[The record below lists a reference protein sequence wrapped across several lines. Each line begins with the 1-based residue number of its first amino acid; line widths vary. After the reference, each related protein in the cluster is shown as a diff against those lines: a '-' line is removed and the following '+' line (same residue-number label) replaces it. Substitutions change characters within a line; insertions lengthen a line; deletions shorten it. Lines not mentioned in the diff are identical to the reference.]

1 MAFDFIAT
9 ALDKRRREGLFRS
22 HNTVNSTAGAMIEIG
37 GQHYINFSSNDY
49 LAMRRSSV
57 VAQAW
62 VDGISEYGGGSGASP
77 LVTGY
82 TNAHQALEEYLAS
95 ELKRDKVLLF
105 NSGFAANQAICQALF
120 SRPVSGQ
127 AVFGQAVSS
136 RSHAKSEDVIIADK
150 LMHASFIEGARASR
164 ANLMR
169 FKHNDTE
176 HLQTLLHPPM
186 LPVPSILGTH
196 TNSAK
201 KESNILIATEG
212 VFSMDGDQAPLQQI
226 VTMSKQ
232 ADAWLMVDDAHGFGA
247 LGKHGRGVVETH
259 NLSQQQVPILMA
271 TFGKAIGTAGA
282 FVAGSH
288 DFIDYLINFA
298 KHYIYST
305 AMPAAQAYATLCSLQ
320 AKQSDNRRTILAQRI
335 EQFKSLAAQAGLTL
349 MPSNTAIQPL
359 LIGDAEKA
367 LAASEKLKSLGLW
380 VTAIRYPTVPKH
392 TDRLRITLT
401 AGHETRDI
409 EALVDALQIILLD

>member
-1 MAFDFIAT
+1 MAFEFIAS
-9 ALDKRRREGLFRS
+9 ALDKRRSEGLLRTR
-22 HNTVNSTAGAMIEIG
+22 HTVDSAAGPLIEID

-82 TNAHQALEEYLAS
+82 TNAHKALEEYLAS

-120 SRPVSGQ
+120 GQ
-127 AVFGQAVSS
+127 AAFNQSQS
-136 RSHAKSEDVIIADK
+136 NNKDVIIADK
-150 LMHASFIEGARASR
+150 LMHASFIDGAKASN
-164 ANLMR
+164 AKLTR
-169 FKHNDTE
+169 FKHNDIE
-176 HLQTLLHPPM
+176 HLQMLLNSTETQDSQNTL
-186 LPVPSILGTH
+186 V
-196 TNSAK
+196 
-201 KESNILIATEG
+201 ATEG
-212 VFSMDGDQAPLQQI
+212 VFSMDGDQAPLLDI
-226 VTMSKQ
+226 VAMSKH
-232 ADAWLMVDDAHGFGA
+232 ADAWLMVDDAHGFGTK
-247 LGKHGRGVVETH
+247 GKHGMGMIETY

-288 DFIDYLINFA
+288 NFIDYLINYA
-298 KHYIYST
+298 RHYIYST
-305 AMPAAQAYATLCSLQ
+305 AMPAAQAYATLVSLQ
-320 AKQSDNRRTILAQRI
+320 AKQSTERRSILAQRI
-335 EQFKSLAAQAGLTL
+335 EQFKSLADKAGLSL

-359 LIGDAEKA
+359 LIGDSEKA
-367 LAASEKLKSLGLW
+367 IVVSDKLKALGLW

-401 AGHETRDI
+401 AGHEPRDI
-409 EALVDALQIILLD
+409 EALVDGLQIVLLNEQKEVK

>member
-1 MAFDFIAT
+1 MAFDFIAS
-9 ALDKRRREGLFRS
+9 ALDKRRSEGLFRTR
-22 HNTVNSTAGAMIEIG
+22 HTVDSATGPLIEIDG
-37 GQHYINFSSNDY
+37 KHYINFSSNDY

-120 SRPVSGQ
+120 SQVAFSQ
-127 AVFGQAVSS
+127 NHS
-136 RSHAKSEDVIIADK
+136 KNKDTIIADK
-150 LMHASFIEGARASR
+150 LMHASFIEGAQATK
-164 ANLMR
+164 AKLTR
-169 FKHNDTE
+169 FKHNDIE
-176 HLQTLLHPPM
+176 HLQTLL
-186 LPVPSILGTH
+186 
-196 TNSAK
+196 NSADVQQAQ
-201 KESNILIATEG
+201 NILVATEG
-212 VFSMDGDQAPLQQI
+212 VFSMDGDQASLHK
-226 VTMSKQ
+226 MLAASKQ
-232 ADAWLMVDDAHGFGA
+232 ADAWLMVDDAHGFGM
-247 LGKHGRGVVETH
+247 LGKHGRGVIETH

-271 TFGKAIGTAGA
+271 TFGKAVGTAGA

-298 KHYIYST
+298 RHYIYST
-305 AMPAAQAYATLCSLQ
+305 AMPAAQAYATLISLQ
-320 AKQSDNRRTILAQRI
+320 AKQSVERRVILAERI
-335 EQFKSLAAQAGLTL
+335 EQFKSLASKAGLPL

-359 LIGDAEKA
+359 LIGDAQQA

-392 TDRLRITLT
+392 TDRLRITIT

-409 EALVDALQIILLD
+409 QALVDALQIVLLDKQAGTKEALNHV

>member
-9 ALDKRRREGLFRS
+9 ALDKRRSEGLLRS
-22 HNTVNSTAGAMIEIG
+22 HNTVNSAAGQMIEID

-49 LAMRRSSV
+49 LAMRRSSLV
-57 VAQAW
+57 SQAW
-62 VDGISEYGGGSGASP
+62 IDGISEYGAGSGASP

-120 SRPVSGQ
+120 SKG
-127 AVFGQAVSS
+127 VFSQ
-136 RSHAKSEDVIIADK
+136 SHAHNEDVIIADK
-150 LMHASFIEGARASR
+150 LMHASFIEGAQVSNAK
-164 ANLMR
+164 LMR
-169 FKHNDTE
+169 FKHNNTE
-176 HLQTLLHPPM
+176 HLHMLLDANGTQKKTNTL
-186 LPVPSILGTH
+186 V
-196 TNSAK
+196 
-201 KESNILIATEG
+201 ATEG
-212 VFSMDGDQAPLQQI
+212 VFSMDGDQAPLYTM

-232 ADAWLMVDDAHGFGA
+232 ADAWLMIDDAHGFGA
-247 LGKHGRGVVETH
+247 LGKNGRGVIETH

-298 KHYIYST
+298 RHYIYST
-305 AMPAAQAYATLCSLQ
+305 AMPAAQAYATLISLQ
-320 AKQSDNRRTILAQRI
+320 AKQCSERRSILAQRI
-335 EQFKSLAAQAGLTL
+335 EQFKWLAQKAGLIL

-359 LIGDAEKA
+359 VIGDAKKA
-367 LAASEKLKSLGLW
+367 LAVSEKLKLLGLW
-380 VTAIRYPTVPKH
+380 VTAIRYPTVPKY

-401 AGHETRDI
+401 AGHEIRDI
-409 EALVDALQIILLD
+409 EALVDGLQIVLHASKDIK

>member
-1 MAFDFIAT
+1 MAFNFIAS
-9 ALDKRRREGLFRS
+9 ALEKRRSEGLFRTR
-22 HNTVNSTAGAMIEIG
+22 HTVDSAAGPLIEIG

-62 VDGISEYGGGSGASP
+62 IDGISEYGGSSGASP

-95 ELKRDKVLLF
+95 ELKRDNVLLF
-105 NSGFAANQAICQALF
+105 NSGFAANQAVCHALF
-120 SRPVSGQ
+120 SQSQ
-127 AVFGQAVSS
+127 AKNA
-136 RSHAKSEDVIIADK
+136 DLIIADK
-150 LMHASFIEGARASR
+150 LMHASFIEGAQASN
-164 ANLMR
+164 AKLTR

-176 HLQTLLHPPM
+176 HLQMLLNSSGVQAGINTL
-186 LPVPSILGTH
+186 V
-196 TNSAK
+196 
-201 KESNILIATEG
+201 ATEG
-212 VFSMDGDQAPLQQI
+212 VFSMDGDQAPLHKMVAI
-226 VTMSKQ
+226 SKKYE
-232 ADAWLMVDDAHGFGA
+232 AWLMVDDAHGFGA
-247 LGKHGRGVVETH
+247 IGKHGRGVIETH

-288 DFIDYLINFA
+288 DFIDYLINFS
-298 KHYIYST
+298 KQYIYST
-305 AMPAAQAYATLCSLQ
+305 AMPAAQAYATLISLQ
-320 AKQSDNRRTILAQRI
+320 AKQSIERRTILAERI
-335 EQFKSLAAQAGLTL
+335 GQFKSLANKAGLTL

-359 LIGDAEKA
+359 LIGDAQKA
-367 LAASEKLKSLGLW
+367 LTASEKLKALGLW

-392 TDRLRITLT
+392 TDRLRITIT

-409 EALVDALQIILLD
+409 EALVDGLQIVLLDEKSTKGQVRHV

>member
-1 MAFDFIAT
+1 MAFDFIAA
-9 ALDKRRREGLFRS
+9 ALAKRRNAGLLRTR
-22 HNTVNSTAGAMIEIG
+22 HTVDSAAGPMIEIA

-57 VAQAW
+57 VMQAW

-105 NSGFAANQAICQALF
+105 NSGFAANQAVCQALF
-120 SRPVSGQ
+120 SQSNI
-127 AVFGQAVSS
+127 
-136 RSHAKSEDVIIADK
+136 KNNDLIIADK
-150 LMHASFIEGARASR
+150 IMHASFIEGAQASK
-164 ANLMR
+164 AKLTR
-169 FKHNDTE
+169 FKHNDIT
-176 HLQTLLHPPM
+176 HLQRLL
-186 LPVPSILGTH
+186 
-196 TNSAK
+196 NSADK
-201 KESNILIATEG
+201 QQAQNTLVATEG
-212 VFSMDGDQAPLQQI
+212 VFSMDGDEAPLGQI
-226 VTMSKQ
+226 VASIKQ
-232 ADAWLMVDDAHGFGA
+232 TEAWLMVDDAHGFGT
-247 LGKHGRGVVETH
+247 LGKHGRGVIETH

-298 KHYIYST
+298 RHYIYST
-305 AMPAAQAYATLCSLQ
+305 AMPAAQAYATLMSLQ
-320 AKQSDNRRTILAQRI
+320 AKQSADRRNILVERI
-335 EQFKSLAAQAGLTL
+335 QEFKFLANKAGLTL

-359 LIGDAEKA
+359 LIGDAQQT
-367 LAASEKLKSLGLW
+367 LDASEKLKALGLW

-401 AGHETRDI
+401 AGHDSRDI
-409 EALVDALQIILLD
+409 VALVDALQLVLLNEKNT

>member
-1 MAFDFIAT
+1 MAFDFIAS
-9 ALDKRRREGLFRS
+9 ALDKRRNEGLFRS
-22 HNTVNSTAGAMIEIG
+22 RNTLDSAAGPLIEIG

-82 TNAHQALEEYLAS
+82 TKAHQALEEYLAS

-105 NSGFAANQAICQALF
+105 NSGFAANQAVCQTLF
-120 SRPVSGQ
+120 SQ
-127 AVFGQAVSS
+127 AAFNHSRIHNQADLNDKD
-136 RSHAKSEDVIIADK
+136 AIIADK
-150 LMHASFIEGARASR
+150 LMHASFIEGAQASK
-164 ANLMR
+164 AKLTR
-169 FKHNDTE
+169 FNHNDLE
-176 HLQTLLHPPM
+176 HLELVLNSVDTQKSQNTL
-186 LPVPSILGTH
+186 V
-196 TNSAK
+196 
-201 KESNILIATEG
+201 ATEG
-212 VFSMDGDQAPLQQI
+212 VFSMDGDQAPLSEM
-226 VTMSKQ
+226 VSLTKH
-232 ADAWLMVDDAHGFGA
+232 AKAWLMVDDAHGFGA
-247 LGKHGRGVVETH
+247 LGKHGLGVIETH

-288 DFIDYLINFA
+288 DLIDYLINFA

-305 AMPAAQAYATLCSLQ
+305 AMPAAQAHATLASLQ
-320 AKQSDNRRTILAQRI
+320 AKQTAERRTILAERI
-335 EQFKSLAAQAGLTL
+335 EQFKLLANTAGIAL
-349 MPSNTAIQPL
+349 MPSNTAIQPVF
-359 LIGDAEKA
+359 IGDAEKA
-367 LAASEKLKSLGLW
+367 LAASEKLKALGLW

-401 AGHETRDI
+401 AGPETRDI
-409 EALVDALQIILLD
+409 EALVDGLQIVLQDASGQ

>member
-1 MAFDFIAT
+1 MAFDFIAS
-9 ALDKRRREGLFRS
+9 ALNKRRNEGLFRS
-22 HNTVNSTAGAMIEIG
+22 RNTLDSAAGPLVEID

-82 TNAHQALEEYLAS
+82 TKAHQALEEYLAS

-105 NSGFAANQAICQALF
+105 NSGFAANQAVCQTLF
-120 SRPVSGQ
+120 SQ
-127 AVFGQAVSS
+127 AAYNHSRINNQADLNQ
-136 RSHAKSEDVIIADK
+136 KDVIIADE
-150 LMHASFIEGARASR
+150 LMHASFIEGAQASK
-164 ANLMR
+164 AKLTR
-169 FKHNDTE
+169 FNHNDIK
-176 HLQTLLHPPM
+176 HLQLL
-186 LPVPSILGTH
+186 V
-196 TNSAK
+196 NSADTQK
-201 KESNILIATEG
+201 SQNTVVATEG
-212 VFSMDGDQAPLQQI
+212 IFSMDGDQAPLSEM
-226 VTMSKQ
+226 VCLTKH
-232 ADAWLMVDDAHGFGA
+232 AKAWLMVDDAHGFGA
-247 LGKHGRGVVETH
+247 LGKHGLGVIETH

-288 DFIDYLINFA
+288 DLIDYLINFA

-305 AMPAAQAYATLCSLQ
+305 AMPAAQAHATLASLQ
-320 AKQSDNRRTILAQRI
+320 AKKSAERRAILAERI
-335 EQFKSLAAQAGLTL
+335 EQFKLLANTAGIAL
-349 MPSNTAIQPL
+349 MPSNTAIQPV
-359 LIGDAEKA
+359 LIGDAEQA
-367 LAASEKLKSLGLW
+367 LAASEKLKALGLW

-401 AGHETRDI
+401 AGHEIRDI
-409 EALVDALQIILLD
+409 EALVDGLQIVLQDASGARP

>member
-1 MAFDFIAT
+1 MAFDFISS
-9 ALDKRRREGLFRS
+9 ALDKRRNEGLFRS
-22 HNTVNSTAGAMIEIG
+22 RNTLDSAVGPLIEIG

-82 TNAHQALEEYLAS
+82 TKAHQALEEYLAS

-105 NSGFAANQAICQALF
+105 NSGFAANQAVCQTLF
-120 SRPVSGQ
+120 SQ
-127 AVFGQAVSS
+127 AAFKHSRINSQADLI
-136 RSHAKSEDVIIADK
+136 HKDVIIADK
-150 LMHASFIEGARASR
+150 LMHASFIEGAQASK
-164 ANLMR
+164 AKLTR
-169 FKHNDTE
+169 FNHNDLE
-176 HLQTLLHPPM
+176 HLQLL
-186 LPVPSILGTH
+186 L
-196 TNSAK
+196 NSADTQK
-201 KESNILIATEG
+201 SQNTLVATEG
-212 VFSMDGDQAPLQQI
+212 VFSMDGDQSPLSEI
-226 VTMSKQ
+226 VSLTKH
-232 ADAWLMVDDAHGFGA
+232 AKAWLMVDDAHGFGA
-247 LGKHGRGVVETH
+247 LGKHGRGVIEIH
-259 NLSQQQVPILMA
+259 DLSQQQVPILMA

-305 AMPAAQAYATLCSLQ
+305 AMPAAQAHATLASLQ
-320 AKQSDNRRTILAQRI
+320 AKQTAERRTILAERI
-335 EQFKSLAAQAGLTL
+335 EQFKLLANTAGLAL
-349 MPSNTAIQPL
+349 MPSNTAIQPV

-367 LAASEKLKSLGLW
+367 LTASEKLKALGLW
-380 VTAIRYPTVPKH
+380 VTAIRYPTVPKY

-401 AGHETRDI
+401 AGHEIRDI
-409 EALVDALQIILLD
+409 EALVDGLQIVLQDAHGARP

>member
-1 MAFDFIAT
+1 MAFDFIAS
-9 ALDKRRREGLFRS
+9 AIDKRRSEGLFRTR
-22 HNTVNSTAGAMIEIG
+22 HTVDSATGPIIEIG

-95 ELKRDKVLLF
+95 ELMRDKVLLF
-105 NSGFAANQAICQALF
+105 NSGFAANQAVCQALF
-120 SRPVSGQ
+120 GQ
-127 AVFGQAVSS
+127 AVFGQAVFSQRDS
-136 RSHAKSEDVIIADK
+136 NNKDMIIADK
-150 LMHASFIEGARASR
+150 LMHASFIEGAQATN
-164 ANLMR
+164 AKLTR
-169 FKHNDTE
+169 FKHNDIA
-176 HLQTLLHPPM
+176 HLKILL
-186 LPVPSILGTH
+186 
-196 TNSAK
+196 NSAHVQHCQ
-201 KESNILIATEG
+201 NTLVATEG
-212 VFSMDGDQAPLQQI
+212 VFSMDGDVAPLPDI
-226 VTMSKQ
+226 VAMSKQ
-232 ADAWLMVDDAHGFGA
+232 ADAWLMVDDAHGFGT
-247 LGKHGRGVVETH
+247 LGKHGMGVIETH

-288 DFIDYLINFA
+288 DLIDYLINFA

-305 AMPAAQAYATLCSLQ
+305 AMPAAQAYATLISLQ
-320 AKQSDNRRTILAQRI
+320 AKQSAERRTILAERI
-335 EQFKSLAAQAGLTL
+335 EQFKFLAHKAGLTL

-359 LIGDAEKA
+359 LIGDAQKA
-367 LAASEKLKSLGLW
+367 LVASEKLKALGLW

-409 EALVDALQIILLD
+409 EALVDALQIVLRNEKRAVG

>member
-1 MAFDFIAT
+1 MAFDFIAS
-9 ALDKRRREGLFRS
+9 ALNKRRNEGLFRS
-22 HNTVNSTAGAMIEIG
+22 RNTLDSAAGPLIEID

-82 TNAHQALEEYLAS
+82 TKAHQALEEYLAS

-105 NSGFAANQAICQALF
+105 NSGFAANQAVCQTLF
-120 SRPVSGQ
+120 SQ
-127 AVFGQAVSS
+127 AAYNYSRINNQADLN
-136 RSHAKSEDVIIADK
+136 HKDVIIADE
-150 LMHASFIEGARASR
+150 LMHASFIEGAKASK
-164 ANLMR
+164 AKLTR
-169 FKHNDTE
+169 FKHNDLE
-176 HLQTLLHPPM
+176 HLELLLNFADTQKSQNTL
-186 LPVPSILGTH
+186 V
-196 TNSAK
+196 
-201 KESNILIATEG
+201 ATEG
-212 VFSMDGDQAPLQQI
+212 VFSMDGDQAPLSEM
-226 VTMSKQ
+226 VSLTKH
-232 ADAWLMVDDAHGFGA
+232 AKAWLMVDDAHGFGA
-247 LGKHGRGVVETH
+247 LGKHGLGVIETH

-288 DFIDYLINFA
+288 DLIDYLVNFA

-305 AMPAAQAYATLCSLQ
+305 AMPAAQAHATLASLQ
-320 AKQSDNRRTILAQRI
+320 AKQTAERRTILTERI
-335 EQFKSLAAQAGLTL
+335 EQFKLLANTAGLAL
-349 MPSNTAIQPL
+349 MPSNTAIQPV

-367 LAASEKLKSLGLW
+367 LAASEKLKALGLW

-401 AGHETRDI
+401 AGHEIRDI
-409 EALVDALQIILLD
+409 EALVDGLKIVLQDAHGARP

>member
-1 MAFDFIAT
+1 MAFDFIAS
-9 ALDKRRREGLFRS
+9 ALNKRRSQGLFRS
-22 HNTVNSTAGAMIEIG
+22 HNTVNSAAGPMIEID

-49 LAMRRSSV
+49 LAMRRSNV

-62 VDGISEYGGGSGASP
+62 IDGISEYGGGSGASP

-95 ELKRDKVLLF
+95 ELNRDNVLLF
-105 NSGFAANQAICQALF
+105 NSGFAANQAVCQALF
-120 SRPVSGQ
+120 NRPVSSQAAFGQAVSGQ
-127 AVFGQAVSS
+127 AVSDQSS
-136 RSHAKSEDVIIADK
+136 AKNEDVIIADK

-164 ANLMR
+164 ANLTR
-169 FKHNDTE
+169 FEHNNTE
-176 HLQTLLHPPM
+176 HLQMLLH
-186 LPVPSILGTH
+186 SSGAIKQ
-196 TNSAK
+196 TNT
-201 KESNILIATEG
+201 LVATEG
-212 VFSMDGDQAPLQQI
+212 VFSMDGDQAPLHQI
-226 VTMSKQ
+226 VTMSQQ

-247 LGKHGRGVVETH
+247 LGKHGRGVIETH
-259 NLSQQQVPILMA
+259 NLSQQQVPIVMA

-305 AMPAAQAYATLCSLQ
+305 AMPAAQAYATLMSLQ
-320 AKQSDNRRTILAQRI
+320 AKQSDERRAILAQRI
-335 EQFKSLAAQAGLTL
+335 EEFKLLANKAGLTL

-359 LIGDAEKA
+359 LIGNAEKA
-367 LAASEKLKSLGLW
+367 LAISKKLKSLGLW

-409 EALVDALQIILLD
+409 EALVDALQIILLN

>member
-1 MAFDFIAT
+1 MAFDFIT
-9 ALDKRRREGLFRS
+9 SALDKRRSEGLLRS
-22 HNTVNSTAGAMIEIG
+22 RHTVDSATGPLIEIA

-105 NSGFAANQAICQALF
+105 NSGFAANQAVCQALF
-120 SRPVSGQ
+120 RQ
-127 AVFGQAVSS
+127 
-136 RSHAKSEDVIIADK
+136 SHEKKKDRIIADK
-150 LMHASFIEGARASR
+150 LMHASFIEGAQASS
-164 ANLMR
+164 AELTR
-169 FKHNDTE
+169 FKHNDIE
-176 HLQTLLHPPM
+176 HLQMLLNAPKTTQGQNTL
-186 LPVPSILGTH
+186 V
-196 TNSAK
+196 
-201 KESNILIATEG
+201 ATEG
-212 VFSMDGDQAPLQQI
+212 VFSMDGDQAPLSEI
-226 VTMSKQ
+226 VAMSNQ
-232 ADAWLMVDDAHGFGA
+232 AKAWLMVDDAHGFGA
-247 LGKHGRGVVETH
+247 LGIHGRGVIETD

-288 DFIDYLINFA
+288 DFIDYLINFG

-305 AMPAAQAYATLCSLQ
+305 AMPAAQAYATLVSLQ
-320 AKQSDNRRTILAQRI
+320 AKLSAERRTILAQRI
-335 EQFKSLAAQAGLTL
+335 EQFKSLANKAGLAL
-349 MPSNTAIQPL
+349 MPSNTAIQPV
-359 LIGDAEKA
+359 LIGDAQKA
-367 LAASEKLKSLGLW
+367 LAASEKLKALGLW

-401 AGHETRDI
+401 AGHDTRDI
-409 EALVDALQIILLD
+409 EALVDGLQIVLLDDQQAVK

>member
-1 MAFDFIAT
+1 
-9 ALDKRRREGLFRS
+9 L
-22 HNTVNSTAGAMIEIG
+22 IEID

-49 LAMRRSSV
+49 LGMRRSSV

-62 VDGISEYGGGSGASP
+62 VDGISEYGAGSGASP

-105 NSGFAANQAICQALF
+105 NSGFAANQAICQAVF
-120 SRPVSGQ
+120 GQ
-127 AVFGQAVSS
+127 AVFGQAAFSQRHS
-136 RSHAKSEDVIIADK
+136 KNQDVIIADK
-150 LMHASFIEGARASR
+150 LMHASFIEGAQATK
-164 ANLMR
+164 AKLTR
-169 FKHNDTE
+169 FKHNDIE
-176 HLQTLLHPPM
+176 HLQTLL
-186 LPVPSILGTH
+186 
-196 TNSAK
+196 NSADVQQAQ
-201 KESNILIATEG
+201 NTLVATEG
-212 VFSMDGDQAPLQQI
+212 VFSMDGDQAPLHK
-226 VTMSKQ
+226 MLNMNNQ
-232 ADAWLMVDDAHGFGA
+232 ADAWLMVDDAHGFGM
-247 LGKHGRGVVETH
+247 LGKHGRGVIETH

-298 KHYIYST
+298 RHYIYST
-305 AMPAAQAYATLCSLQ
+305 AMPAAQAYATLISLQ
-320 AKQSDNRRTILAQRI
+320 AKQSIERRVILAERI
-335 EQFKSLAAQAGLTL
+335 EQFKSLASKAGLPL

-359 LIGDAEKA
+359 LIGDSQQA
-367 LAASEKLKSLGLW
+367 LAASEKLKALGLW

-392 TDRLRITLT
+392 TDRLRITIT

-409 EALVDALQIILLD
+409 QALVDALQIVLLDMQAGAKEALNHV

>member
-1 MAFDFIAT
+1 MAFDFIT
-9 ALDKRRREGLFRS
+9 SSLDKRRSEGLFRTRY
-22 HNTVNSTAGAMIEIG
+22 TVDSATGPLIEIG

-77 LVTGY
+77 LITGY
-82 TNAHQALEEYLAS
+82 TNAHKALEEYLAS

-105 NSGFAANQAICQALF
+105 NSGFTANQAVCQALF
-120 SRPVSGQ
+120 SQNQIKIRRNNGIRNQ
-127 AVFGQAVSS
+127 
-136 RSHAKSEDVIIADK
+136 SHSQNQNLIITDK
-150 LMHASFIEGARASR
+150 LMHASFIEGAQATN
-164 ANLMR
+164 AKLTR
-169 FKHNDTE
+169 FKHNDIE
-176 HLQTLLHPPM
+176 HLQMLL
-186 LPVPSILGTH
+186 
-196 TNSAK
+196 NSADTQ
-201 KESNILIATEG
+201 NFQNRLVATEG
-212 VFSMDGDQAPLQQI
+212 VFSMDGDQAPLDKM
-226 VTMSKQ
+226 VAMSKQ
-232 ADAWLMVDDAHGFGA
+232 ADVWLMVDDAHGFGM
-247 LGKHGRGVVETH
+247 LGKHGRGVIETH

-298 KHYIYST
+298 RHYIYST
-305 AMPAAQAYATLCSLQ
+305 AMPAAQAYATLISLQ
-320 AKQSDNRRTILAQRI
+320 ATQSFERRVILAQRI
-335 EQFKSLAAQAGLTL
+335 EQFKLLANKAGLPL

-359 LIGDAEKA
+359 LIGDAQTA
-367 LAASEKLKSLGLW
+367 LAASEKLKALGLW
-380 VTAIRYPTVPKH
+380 VTAIRYPSVPKH

-409 EALVDALQIILLD
+409 EALVDALQIVLLDIKRVNE